1 MPIYRLSI
9 ILFDNIAHPYSGVT
23 VPPWPT
29 GWPCPYSCL
38 QFATKK
44 CPKLQFAPFAKN
56 GPQRPFPKIY
66 QTDMCRLCIAS
77 LTLFSLEVF
86 IVFRL
91 FVALQLCPFCI
102 NLTGSI
108 IFKLTPSELCNRL
121 ADIYVGVVEVTSGNY
136 LFLEPDAHA
145 MREGA
150 GAPKLSC
157 SRFSANKSVWKK
169 SPVTL
174 LMLGTLYTCCNII
187 QTADSQTSGIL
198 DTYPF
203 KADVTCKASH

>member
-1 MPIYRLSI
+1 
-9 ILFDNIAHPYSGVT
+9 
-23 VPPWPT
+23 
-29 GWPCPYSCL
+29 
-38 QFATKK
+38 
-44 CPKLQFAPFAKN
+44 
-56 GPQRPFPKIY
+56 
-66 QTDMCRLCIAS
+66 MCRLCIAS

-157 SRFSANKSVWKK
+157 SRFSANKSV
-169 SPVTL
+169 
-174 LMLGTLYTCCNII
+174 
-187 QTADSQTSGIL
+187 
-198 DTYPF
+198 
-203 KADVTCKASH
+203 